1 MRSISGFNS
10 SYLGGSF
17 GAGEYVTASAL
28 NKMGVGLDMNRTM
41 MSQGIEFMNSAGGVA
56 FNTPQ
61 DVIDISNSAPPFFVY
76 LVKEEGADAVR
87 VVTGTVNN
95 VIPLINGTIMTNQAY
110 TPILLPTSAGDYVVT
125 IKCKA
130 DPAPAFFPRLDSEI
144 KIESYPTT
152 DTDTEGYISLATVTV
167 TVTSGVPSYAI
178 NQLVSGSLWAE
189 RHKYT
194 EPDTASYFFYRV

>member
-1 MRSISGFNS
+1 MKSINGFNS
-10 SYLGGSF
+10 SGYGSF
-17 GAGEYVTASAL
+17 GDGEQISARAL
-28 NKMGVGLDMNRTM
+28 NRMAAGIERNRTM
-41 MSQGIEFMNSAGGVA
+41 MSQGVEFASGIGGVA
-56 FNTPQ
+56 FNAPQEVVFNAISTPF
-61 DVIDISNSAPPFFVY
+61 AVY
-76 LVKEEGADAVR
+76 LDTVEGVTVIR
-87 VVTGTVNN
+87 VVPGTVNN
-95 VIPLINGTIMTNQAY
+95 VIPYINGTLMTANY
-110 TPILLPTSAGDYVVT
+110 TPLSAPTTAGTYVVT

-130 DPAPAFFPRLDSEI
+130 DPPPASFPRLDSEI

-194 EPDTASYFFYRV
+194 QPDTAWYYFYRV

>member
-1 MRSISGFNS
+1 VKSISGFNS
-10 SYLGGSF
+10 SGYGSF
-17 GAGEYVTASAL
+17 GEGDVISASAL
-28 NKMGVGLDMNRTM
+28 NRMGAGIDRNRTM
-41 MSQGIEFMNSAGGVA
+41 FSQGIEFQSSIGGVGFSTTQEVN
-56 FNTPQ
+56 FNTFTT
-61 DVIDISNSAPPFFVY
+61 PFQVF
-76 LVKEEGADAVR
+76 LTESEGAPAVG
-87 VVTGTVNN
+87 VIVGSVNN
-95 VIPLINGTIMTNQAY
+95 VIPYINGTIMTNPAY

>member
-1 MRSISGFNS
+1 VKSISGFNS
-10 SYLGGSF
+10 SGYGSF
-17 GAGEYVTASAL
+17 GEGDVISASAL
-28 NKMGVGLDMNRTM
+28 NRMGAGIDRNRTM
-41 MSQGIEFMNSAGGVA
+41 FSQGIEFQSSIGGVGFSTTQEVN
-56 FNTPQ
+56 FNTFTT
-61 DVIDISNSAPPFFVY
+61 PFQVF
-76 LVKEEGADAVR
+76 LTESEGAPAVG
-87 VVTGTVNN
+87 VIVGSVNN
-95 VIPLINGTIMTNQAY
+95 VIPYINGTIMTNPAY
-110 TPILLPTSAGDYVVT
+110 TPILLPTSAGDYIVT

>member
-1 MRSISGFNS
+1 MKSISGFNS
-10 SYLGGSF
+10 SGYGSF
-17 GAGEYVTASAL
+17 GEGDVISASAL
-28 NKMGVGLDMNRTM
+28 NRMGAGIDRNRTM
-41 MSQGIEFMNSAGGVA
+41 FSQGIEFQSSIGGVGFSTTQEVN
-56 FNTPQ
+56 FNTFTT
-61 DVIDISNSAPPFFVY
+61 PFQVF
-76 LVKEEGADAVR
+76 LTESEGAPAVG
-87 VVTGTVNN
+87 VIVGSVNN
-95 VIPLINGTIMTNQAY
+95 VIPYINGTIMTNPAY

>member
-1 MRSISGFNS
+1 MKSISGFNS
-10 SYLGGSF
+10 SGYGSF
-17 GAGEYVTASAL
+17 GEGDVISASAL
-28 NKMGVGLDMNRTM
+28 NRMGAGIDRNRTM
-41 MSQGIEFMNSAGGVA
+41 FSQGIEFQSSIGGVGFSTTQEVN
-56 FNTPQ
+56 FNTFTT
-61 DVIDISNSAPPFFVY
+61 PFQVF
-76 LVKEEGADAVR
+76 LTESEGAPAVG
-87 VVTGTVNN
+87 VIVGSVNN
-95 VIPLINGTIMTNQAY
+95 VIPYINGTIMTNPAY
-110 TPILLPTSAGDYVVT
+110 TPILLPTSAGDYIVT

>member
-1 MRSISGFNS
+1 MA
-10 SYLGGSF
+10 
-17 GAGEYVTASAL
+17 AGIDKS
-28 NKMGVGLDMNRTM
+28 RTM
-41 MSQGIEFMNSAGGVA
+41 FSQGIEFQSSIGGVGFSTTQEVN
-56 FNTPQ
+56 FNTFTT
-61 DVIDISNSAPPFFVY
+61 PFQVF
-76 LVKEEGADAVR
+76 LTESEGAPAIGAIV
-87 VVTGTVNN
+87 GTVNN
-95 VIPLINGTIMTNQAY
+95 VIPLINGTIMTNPAY
-110 TPILLPTSAGDYVVT
+110 TPLLLPTSAGDYVVT

-130 DPAPAFFPRLDSEI
+130 DPPPASFPKIDSEI

-194 EPDTASYFFYRV
+194 QPDTAWYYFYRV

>member
-1 MRSISGFNS
+1 MKSISGFNS
-10 SYLGGSF
+10 SGYGSF
-17 GAGEYVTASAL
+17 GEGDVISASAL
-28 NKMGVGLDMNRTM
+28 NRMGAGIDRNRTM
-41 MSQGIEFMNSAGGVA
+41 FSQGIEFQSSIGGVGFSTTQEVN
-56 FNTPQ
+56 FNTFTT
-61 DVIDISNSAPPFFVY
+61 PFQVF
-76 LVKEEGADAVR
+76 LTESEGAPAVG
-87 VVTGTVNN
+87 VIVGSVNN
-95 VIPLINGTIMTNQAY
+95 VIPYINGTIMTNPAY
-110 TPILLPTSAGDYVVT
+110 PPILLPISAGDYVVT